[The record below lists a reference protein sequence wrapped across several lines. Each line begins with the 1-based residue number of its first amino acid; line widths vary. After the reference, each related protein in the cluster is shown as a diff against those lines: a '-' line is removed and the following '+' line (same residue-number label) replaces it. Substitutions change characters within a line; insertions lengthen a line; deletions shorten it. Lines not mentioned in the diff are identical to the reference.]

1 MEEMREETVERE
13 FVYRGRIINLRLD
26 KVRLSDGRETLRE
39 IVEHPGAVAVVPI
52 LPDGKVVL
60 VRQYRKAVEEVLLEI
75 PAGKLE
81 EGESPEICVVRELE
95 EETGFRAGKIRRI
108 LEYFPSPGFSD
119 ECIHLFEATELQKG
133 RKNLQPDELIE
144 TVSLSVSEIAKLIK
158 EGKIKDSKT
167 IIGVLAVAGESLRN
181 CH

>member
-1 MEEMREETVERE
+1 MREETVERE

-26 KVRLSDGRETLRE
+26 TVRLSDGKETLRE

-81 EGESPEICVVRELE
+81 EGESPEVCVVRELE
-95 EETGFRAGKIRRI
+95 EETGFRAGKISRI
-108 LEYFPSPGFSD
+108 LSYFPTPGFSD
-119 ECIHLFEATELQKG
+119 ECIHLFKAAELQKG
-133 RKNLQPDELIE
+133 KKNLQPDELIE
-144 TVSLSVSEIAKLIK
+144 TVSLSVSEIVKLIK
-158 EGKIKDSKT
+158 EGGIKDSKT
-167 IIGVLAVAGESLRN
+167 IIGVLTVAGESFPNLSL
-181 CH
+181 